1 MIKIHC
7 IVCTKHKKFK
17 IPKISCI
24 FNKTLRLSYVYN
36 KCAHEYK
43 KIFKEEESLKKLK
56 H

>member
-1 MIKIHC
+1 MIKIYC
-7 IVCTKHKKFK
+7 IVCTKYKKFK

-36 KCAHEYK
+36 KCGHEYK
-43 KIFKEEESLKKLK
+43 KMFKEEESLKKLK